1 MRLITLLLVVLVVLI
16 QYPLW
21 LGKGGR
27 LRVHELERQV
37 QAQTKTNADLRAR
50 NDKLSAE
57 VRDLKEGAGA
67 VEERA
72 RYELGMIKDGEVFVQ
87 IVDPP
92 HPGDA
97 REAISSGDPEALQKP
112 PSGVAPSPNGS
123 SSASPQHS
131 AAPASS
137 SGTPAPQKPTHA
149 ALNATHREPHE

>member
-1 MRLITLLLVVLVVLI
+1 VRLITLVLIALVVLI

-21 LGKGGR
+21 LGRGGW

-37 QAQTKTNADLRAR
+37 QLQTKANADARAR
-50 NDKLSAE
+50 NEKLDAE

-92 HPGDA
+92 TNA
-97 REAISSGDPEALQKP
+97 A
-112 PSGVAPSPNGS
+112 
-123 SSASPQHS
+123 SSAEPGKLIDPA

-137 SGTPAPQKPTHA
+137 AGAAAAPHTPVKPPSAVTHKATTAPSKPA
-149 ALNATHREPHE
+149 SD